1 MIHSMAGG
9 NLGKVSHNNF
19 AKVRILEGANA
30 GEVYWYITTI
40 FMLEEGDRVL
50 VPLKDKRVKG
60 IVERIDKNVSSFA
73 SPVPVKMA
81 KKIITKITD

>member
-9 NLGKVSHNNF
+9 NLGKVSYNNF

-40 FMLEEGDRVL
+40 FMLEEGDKVL

-60 IVERIDKNVSSFA
+60 IVERIDKNVFSFA